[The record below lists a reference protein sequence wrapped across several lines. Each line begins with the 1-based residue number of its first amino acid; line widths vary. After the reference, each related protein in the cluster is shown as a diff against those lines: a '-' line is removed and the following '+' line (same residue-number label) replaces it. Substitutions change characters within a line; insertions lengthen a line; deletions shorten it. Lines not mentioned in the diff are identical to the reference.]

1 LERIVKQGLTGKP
14 QIFEKETALSSLD
27 FGTMEFMKW
36 LIKRDTSSGDTLIVV
51 KDFIVNK
58 YVILFDK
65 STSKDVIV
73 GYRRCMPWCMT
84 CNTDDCGHVG
94 FAICLK
100 QNYDR
105 DEQVIF

>member
-1 LERIVKQGLTGKP
+1 LSEKSQTSERNS
-14 QIFEKETALSSLD
+14 ALNSLD
-27 FGTMEFMKW
+27 FGTMEFIKW
-36 LIKRDTSSGDTLIVV
+36 LISKDTDSGDTLIVV
-51 KDFIVNK
+51 KDYFDKK

-65 STSKDVIV
+65 SIFKDIIV
-73 GYRRCMPWCMT
+73 AYRDGLPWCVA

-105 DEQVIF
+105 NDQVIF

>member
-1 LERIVKQGLTGKP
+1 MSDINSE
-14 QIFEKETALSSLD
+14 LD
-27 FGTMEFMKW
+27 TLDTGTMEFMRW
-36 LIKRDTSSGDTLIVV
+36 LVNKDTNSGSTIIIV
-51 KDFIVNK
+51 KDYLDNK

-65 STSKDVIV
+65 SISKDVIV
-73 GYRRCMPWCMT
+73 GHREGMPWCVT

-105 DEQVIF
+105 DGQVIF

>member
-1 LERIVKQGLTGKP
+1 MSDINSE
-14 QIFEKETALSSLD
+14 LD
-27 FGTMEFMKW
+27 TLDTGTMEFMRW
-36 LIKRDTSSGDTLIVV
+36 LVNKDTNSGSTIIIV
-51 KDFIVNK
+51 KDYLDNK

-65 STSKDVIV
+65 SISKDVIV
-73 GYRRCMPWCMT
+73 GYREGMPWCVT

-105 DEQVIF
+105 DDQVIF

>member
-1 LERIVKQGLTGKP
+1 MSDNNSE
-14 QIFEKETALSSLD
+14 LD
-27 FGTMEFMKW
+27 TLDTGTMEFMRW
-36 LIKRDTSSGDTLIVV
+36 LVNKDTNSGSTIIIV
-51 KDFIVNK
+51 KDYLDNK

-65 STSKDVIV
+65 SISKDVIV
-73 GYRRCMPWCMT
+73 GYREGMPWCVT

-105 DEQVIF
+105 DDQVIF